1 LASSSRVG
9 FGLLLALATGGAV
22 YGLACGDGGDASG
35 ASGNG
40 DDGGPSSLPDAAV
53 GSADAGT
60 PTATMRLA
68 HLAADLG
75 PVDFCYRAAKA
86 SSFAGP
92 VLGGGLGAPKRDAG
106 ASDSGAD
113 ASGDGG
119 DPLDGGALDAA
130 GALDASAD
138 AGAAAIEFLTV
149 SRYLTLDAAGPLTIA
164 LVAPGSTSCTSPLLS
179 ADVTLDP
186 GKLATVAIIGH
197 LSDDGGAGSLGLVA
211 FIDDRT
217 VAPTT
222 ARVRMINAALGA
234 AGADAAPDAP
244 NALAV
249 RAVGAQTLTLAER
262 VEPRRAGSPS
272 STVPVDSLGYATVA
286 PVPSP
291 ARLAVG
297 AAADTKSDAAID
309 AWVSEA
315 GELGLVGSSLH
326 TGFVLT
332 GSVGSYEVLWCTDTS
347 TSGDH
352 TTCALVR

>member
-9 FGLLLALATGGAV
+9 FGLLLALAICGAA

-35 ASGNG
+35 FGNTG
-40 DDGGPSSLPDAAV
+40 DDGGPSFLPDAAV
-53 GSADAGT
+53 GTADAGA
-60 PTATMRLA
+60 PVSTMRLA

-86 SSFAGP
+86 SSFEGP
-92 VLGGGLGAPKRDAG
+92 VLGGGLGTPKRDAG
-106 ASDSGAD
+106 AGDAGAD
-113 ASGDGG
+113 ANGAGG
-119 DPLDGGALDAA
+119 DPLDGGPMDAA
-130 GALDASAD
+130 AGDAD
-138 AGAAAIEFLTV
+138 AGTGAAAIDFRTV

-164 LVAPGSTSCTSPLLS
+164 LVAPGSTSCTTPLLS

-186 GKLATVAIIGH
+186 GKLATVAIVGH
-197 LSDDGGAGSLGLVA
+197 LSDDGGAGTLGLVA

-217 VAPTT
+217 VAPST

-234 AGADAAPDAP
+234 AGADAATDAP

-262 VEPRRAGSPS
+262 VEPKRAGSPS
-272 STVPVDSLGYATVA
+272 SNVPVDSLGYATVL

-297 AAADTKSDAAID
+297 AASDTRSDAAVD
-309 AWVSEA
+309 SWVSEA

-332 GSVGSYEVLWCTDTS
+332 GSVGPYEILWCTDTS